1 MTCAAPP
8 TFRLLDGYAGWDI
21 ASSDGLAGFGEGEAV
36 ELAAV
41 GGGVDPAALISYL
54 PPPRIVHGCA
64 PCEHFLV
71 TPEPDARVLRRDAC
85 TPGFVPVRGAAGA
98 PGFLVAPVAIARRG
112 HRTAVADPGANA
124 VIVFSHDGERIVAI
138 IPIANPHR
146 VALGPHGEVVVVSVG
161 ATVANVFG
169 PDGSPR
175 TPWKAALPSGAID
188 RIGIGEDCALWVVTE
203 TPATA
208 LDGTPALALHLWR
221 AAREDVAFAPASPA
235 DLAEVFAPTHV
246 TTADAT
252 GFCLDATAADGT
264 HVETCWDWRGQ
275 PLTTVAPLLPAMREP
290 RGQLLT
296 VAIDSGIP
304 RCRWHRIRVE
314 AEVPFG
320 TKLEIAIATSEAE
333 FPVPQG
339 DPLAEPLAWQA
350 FPAGVPHPDDWQIG
364 SLDFLVEQP
373 AGRCAFLRVRL
384 SGDRRA
390 TPRVRRVRLDM
401 PRVTSLELLPAV
413 YRESPEAED
422 FGERFLSLFDAST
435 AELDRAIERAP
446 ALLDVAGVPGGA
458 LAWLAGFFDIAFD
471 PAWSTARRRA
481 LLRAAPEIFRR
492 RGTVAGLRQVIS
504 ILFDADP
511 VIDELSLGRMLGALD
526 RSARLRATRLASPR
540 RARMLLDRSELG
552 RAPLLS
558 WGNPT
563 QDPYATTA
571 FRFRVL
577 VPPTLDAGP
586 GRQAAVER
594 LVASQKPAHT
604 LAHVRV
610 GGGGF
615 LVGIWSA
622 VGVDTVPAAPAR
634 PILGALGNV
643 RLRRASV
650 VWPGRGGTRT
660 GLRVGLSAVGDRT
673 RLQ

>member
-1 MTCAAPP
+1 MTCATPP

-21 ASSDGLAGFGEGEAV
+21 ASADGLAGFGEGEGV

-41 GGGVDPAALISYL
+41 GGGVDPAALIGYL
-54 PPPRIVHGCA
+54 PPPPIVHGCA
-64 PCEHFLV
+64 ACEHFLV
-71 TPEPDARVLRRDAC
+71 TPAPDARLLRRDAC
-85 TPGFVPVRGAAGA
+85 TPGFVPVRGAGGA
-98 PGFLVAPVAIARRG
+98 PGLFVSPVAIARRG
-112 HRTAVADPGANA
+112 HRIAIADPGANV
-124 VIVFSHDGERIVAI
+124 VIVLSHDGERIAAI
-138 IPIANPHR
+138 IPIASPHR
-146 VALGPHGEVVVVSVG
+146 VALGPHGEVVVTTVG
-161 ATVANVFG
+161 STLVNVFG

-175 TPWKAALPSGAID
+175 SPWRAPLPSSAID
-188 RIGIGEDCALWVVTE
+188 RIGIGDDCALWVVTE

-208 LDGTPALALHLWR
+208 LDGTPTLALHLWR
-221 AAREDVAFAPASPA
+221 ARRDDAAFAPAPPG
-235 DLAEVFAPTHV
+235 DLANAFAPTHV
-246 TTADAT
+246 TTADAS
-252 GFCLDATAADGT
+252 GFCLEDTAPDGT
-264 HVETCWDWRGQ
+264 RVETCWDWRGQ
-275 PLTTVAPLLPAMREP
+275 PLATVAPLLSAMREA

-296 VAIDSGIP
+296 VAIDSGIL
-304 RCRWHRIRVE
+304 RCRWHRVRIE
-314 AEVPFG
+314 GEVPFG
-320 TKLEIAIATSEAE
+320 TSLEVAIATSEAE
-333 FPVPQG
+333 FPIPQG
-339 DPLAEPLAWQA
+339 DPLAEPPVWQA
-350 FPAGVPHPDDWQIG
+350 FPAGVPHPDDWQATAA
-364 SLDFLVEQP
+364 LDFLVDQP
-373 AGRCAFLRVRL
+373 AGRYAFLRLQL

-390 TPRVRRVRLDM
+390 TPRVRRIRLDM

-422 FGERFLSLFDAST
+422 FGERFLALFDAST

-446 ALLDVAGVPGGA
+446 ALLDVDGVPDAA

-471 PAWSTARRRA
+471 PAWSPARRRR

-492 RGTVAGLRQVIS
+492 RGTPAGLRQVIA
-504 ILFDADP
+504 ILFDIDP

-526 RSARLRATRLASPR
+526 RNARVRATRLASPR
-540 RARMLLDRSELG
+540 RARVLLDRSELG

-558 WGNPT
+558 WGNPM
-563 QDPYATTA
+563 QDPYATSA

-577 VPPTLDAGP
+577 VPPSLDAGP

-622 VGVDTVPAAPAR
+622 VGVDTVSAAAAR
-634 PILGALGNV
+634 PILGGNV
-643 RLRRASV
+643 RLGRASV
-650 VWPGRGGTRT
+650 LWPGRGGTRT